1 MLKVILLLLCM
12 MEITQGQEPN
22 AQKIEKLAQKGA
34 RIVKVLCD
42 KKKLPQMQSS
52 FHALTE
58 SIIASKAC
66 SPLSKSKL
74 EAVAYYIQQ
83 GKHSHTKTQHIHV
96 SAEDKCPVCGMFVSK
111 YPKWVAMMKVSGK
124 TYYFDGVK
132 DMMKYYIF
140 DGDFVYDRKAISQ
153 LLVSDYYTL
162 KAIFAKEA
170 FYVLDSDVY
179 GPMGHE
185 LIPFESHA
193 KAKAFSSEHHG
204 KAIFKFDK
212 ITDTMVMALDGIIQ

>member
-1 MLKVILLLLCM
+1 MIEM
-12 MEITQGQEPN
+12 TYAQEPN

-52 FHALTE
+52 FNTLTKD
-58 SIIASKAC
+58 IVVSKAC
-66 SPLSKSKL
+66 RPLSKSKL

-96 SAEDKCPVCGMFVSK
+96 SAKDKCPVCGMFVSK
-111 YPKWVAMMKVSGK
+111 YPKWVSMMKVSDK

-140 DGDFVYDRKAISQ
+140 DGDFVYDRKAISS

-162 KAIFAKEA
+162 KAIPAKEA

-193 KAKAFSSEHHG
+193 KAKVFSSEHHG
-204 KAIFKFDK
+204 KAILTFDAITDK
-212 ITDTMVMALDGIIQ
+212 IVMALDGIEQ